1 MIVVGFVAAIFRTVQ
16 NAGLEIF
23 AYNISHKIRMAYF
36 RAALGKDS
44 TWFDSNNPNELGTKI
59 LKESTLI
66 YMGIGAKVGQFYGV
80 FS

>member
-1 MIVVGFVAAIFRTVQ
+1 MMVVGVVAAIFRTIQ

-23 AYNISHKIRMAYF
+23 AYNVSHKIRMAYF
-36 RAALGKDS
+36 KAVLEKDS
-44 TWFDSNNPNELGTKI
+44 AWFDQNNPNELGTKI

-66 YMGIGAKVGQFYGV
+66 YMGIGSRVGQFYGV